1 MFGFRKEK
9 RRAGP
14 TRVPSPPVLRPE
26 PRRAYG
32 TAVALQGGGTHGAFS
47 WGVLDRLVEGGLHI
61 DTICG
66 VSSGSLLAVAY
77 AQGAVRGGRDAAREE
92 MRALWRRAGTS
103 HSFTPVLEG
112 LPPSP
117 WSWGWNL
124 ANNLANNIAQQG
136 AETMLRLFSPA
147 QLNPLGLNPLRTL
160 VTSVLDPALLCHP
173 EAPRVT
179 ISATDVQTGAPRFF
193 TNEEITVDSLL
204 ASCCLPFVFPPVEIE
219 GRAYWDG
226 AYSGNPPL
234 GPLLQRPHLPRE
246 LILIRAQPS
255 HRPGTPTKPDEIFNR
270 LHEIAC
276 QATLDAELAALP
288 PEVRLIDYKGDAT
301 LLALPL
307 STKLSAEADM
317 IAQLY
322 AAGRAL
328 VEQHQADAR
337 AASA

>member
-1 MFGFRKEK
+1 MFGFRREK

-14 TRVPSPPVLRPE
+14 TPVPSSSVIRVE
-26 PRRAYG
+26 PRRSHG

-61 DTICG
+61 DAICG

-77 AQGAVRGGRDAAREE
+77 AQGAVRGGRDGARKE
-92 MRALWRRAGTS
+92 MRTLWRRAGTS
-103 HSFTPVLEG
+103 HSFTPVMEG
-112 LPPSP
+112 LPGP

-124 ANNLANNIAQQG
+124 ANNIAHHG

-147 QLNPLGLNPLRTL
+147 QLNPLGFNPMRALVSSLLN
-160 VTSVLDPALLCHP
+160 PALLCHP

-179 ISATDVQTGAPRFF
+179 ISATDVETGAPRFF
-193 TNEEITVDSLL
+193 CNEEITVDSLL
-204 ASCCLPFVFPPVEIE
+204 ASCCLPFLFPPVEIG
-219 GRAYWDG
+219 GRPYWDG

-234 GPLLQRPHLPRE
+234 APLLRPYLPRE

-276 QATLDAELAALP
+276 QASLDAELAALP
-288 PEVRLIDYKGDAT
+288 PDVPLIDYRADAT
-301 LLALPL
+301 LLSLPL
-307 STKLSAEADM
+307 STKVSAEADM
-317 IAQLY
+317 IAHLY

-328 VEQHQADAR
+328 VEKHQADAR